1 MYKQFL
7 EAVLPSQGN
16 YCIFTLMDGKPKTR
30 FAENGSIENAVKFIE
45 AFKQEPLTNIYFALS
60 SFDGFSRKADDS
72 IYIKSFFLDLDVGK
86 EKNSYATKDEA
97 YTALDKFI
105 EALNLPCPV
114 VVDSGNGLHVYWIL
128 KEAVETSVW
137 KPYAEKFKK
146 LCHQHKLVIDPAVP
160 ADAARVLRVPFTKNY
175 CKDGTVKDVV
185 LINDELYT
193 YDFDEIVGCFGEV
206 TISESKKD
214 ALDLKNTRKKLTD
227 KDKQLLGLDRYEHSF
242 EVIANSSIEGTGC
255 AQIKFILEEAPSCS
269 EPLWRAGLSVAIRCA
284 DGADAIHKLSEDYPD
299 YVSTETENKAEETLA
314 ADWAYGCEAF
324 EGLRPEGCEGCPY
337 KGKII
342 GPIDLGKRLRV
353 AQPKIDAPADT
364 TESKEVEVEVEVEV
378 DTFPKEFL
386 VFSSDLH
393 PFFRLPTGGIRANK
407 IVVDKKTGEI
417 TQGSEFEVYPYDV
430 IPFRR
435 MVSPFDGECMF
446 IRINLPKDKPRNV
459 VLPSKLLG
467 STDKLREFMFSK
479 GVVVTDPMFNLF
491 KEYLM
496 KWNNFLIRYKKA
508 EELRFQL
515 GFIRDKTAF
524 VVGDTEVTPN
534 GIFECPTAP
543 SLNNLNRYMHK
554 KGSYDEWKKAAN
566 RLGEPSWEYHALGL
580 FAGFGSPLMGLGVS
594 GAKGCL
600 ISYCGGAG
608 AGKTAAMCAGLS
620 LFGQP
625 DKLYIGPEG
634 AAKEGLN
641 TRCGSLNNL
650 LMGMDETSNMPP
662 DKVSDFIYKISNNN
676 AGKIR
681 HSTSADGERYQSEGA
696 RLICIMTT
704 NQSNISKLYENK
716 KANPEGE
723 LRRIIEFDIQKYRGF
738 LSTLEGRS
746 MFAPFDQHYGHA
758 GPDYIANIYKY
769 GFPYVAE
776 RIEAWEAK
784 MHQDIKTRFSVVAD
798 DAKIDHWMAGLCR
811 CFAGAEMANTFG
823 ILNFDFKH
831 VYDFIIDKI
840 GEQINRNAVEKIE
853 YEELIHQY
861 VLTNLNSLLT
871 VNDGK
876 IGVEPRSGTVAIRC
890 EVHTNRVF
898 LMAQPFKEYLTER
911 KISLP
916 QFERELTEKGI
927 LIQKSVR
934 KRLAADWKDATS
946 AFNARAYEFKLGSLS
961 ELLNDAP
968 EGQDSIV

>member
-1 MYKQFL
+1 
-7 EAVLPSQGN
+7 
-16 YCIFTLMDGKPKTR
+16 
-30 FAENGSIENAVKFIE
+30 
-45 AFKQEPLTNIYFALS
+45 
-60 SFDGFSRKADDS
+60 
-72 IYIKSFFLDLDVGK
+72 
-86 EKNSYATKDEA
+86 
-97 YTALDKFI
+97 
-105 EALNLPCPV
+105 
-114 VVDSGNGLHVYWIL
+114 
-128 KEAVETSVW
+128 
-137 KPYAEKFKK
+137 
-146 LCHQHKLVIDPAVP
+146 
-160 ADAARVLRVPFTKNY
+160 
-175 CKDGTVKDVV
+175 
-185 LINDELYT
+185 
-193 YDFDEIVGCFGEV
+193 
-206 TISESKKD
+206 
-214 ALDLKNTRKKLTD
+214 
-227 KDKQLLGLDRYEHSF
+227 
-242 EVIANSSIEGTGC
+242 
-255 AQIKFILEEAPSCS
+255 
-269 EPLWRAGLSVAIRCA
+269 
-284 DGADAIHKLSEDYPD
+284 
-299 YVSTETENKAEETLA
+299 
-314 ADWAYGCEAF
+314 
-324 EGLRPEGCEGCPY
+324 
-337 KGKII
+337 
-342 GPIDLGKRLRV
+342 
-353 AQPKIDAPADT
+353 
-364 TESKEVEVEVEVEV
+364 
-378 DTFPKEFL
+378 
-386 VFSSDLH
+386 
-393 PFFRLPTGGIRANK
+393 
-407 IVVDKKTGEI
+407 
-417 TQGSEFEVYPYDV
+417 
-430 IPFRR
+430 
-435 MVSPFDGECMF
+435 
-446 IRINLPKDKPRNV
+446 
-459 VLPSKLLG
+459 
-467 STDKLREFMFSK
+467 MFSK

-681 HSTSADGERYQSEGA
+681 HATSTDAERYQSEGA

-723 LRRIIEFDIQKYRGF
+723 LRRIIEFDIQKHRGF

-776 RIEAWEAK
+776 RIESWEAK
-784 MHQDIKTRFSVVAD
+784 MHQDVKTRFSVVAD

-831 VYDFIIDKI
+831 IYDFIIDKI
-840 GEQINRNAVEKIE
+840 GEQINRNTVEKIE

-968 EGQDSIV
+968 QGQDSIV